1 MLRKILEM
9 VAFDCFQDLISVYL
23 EGPQE
28 KLRCHKEVKQ
38 KREYLSSAD
47 GQHWVLCE
55 PK

>member
-1 MLRKILEM
+1 M
-9 VAFDCFQDLISVYL
+9 VAFDCFQDPISVYL

-55 PK
+55 SK

>member
-9 VAFDCFQDLISVYL
+9 VAFDCFRDPISMYL
-23 EGPQE
+23 EGPQR

-38 KREYLSSAD
+38 EREYLSSAD
-47 GQHWVLCE
+47 GQHCGLYE